1 MTPATEH
8 RFLPAVP
15 AGFVLGETESLPSG
29 LRRITLE
36 QFDRSIDRLESGVE
50 LDRAVHETRKSIKRL
65 RATLRLVSGEIGTK
79 VYRVENELLRDTSR
93 LLAPIR
99 DGWVMV
105 DAVARLR
112 SEFTSQLAPTA
123 FAHIEQALI
132 DRHERRRQR
141 TLDDENLFP
150 VVVTTL
156 RAARQRYAAWP
167 VESRTERTGKRT
179 IRDTFEAIEPGLR
192 RTYDRGRAEM
202 DQAAVDPVEEHFHQW
217 RKRVKYLRHQ
227 MEILEP
233 LWPEVVSAHATTLDQ
248 LGELLG
254 DEHDLAA
261 LLQLLADIP
270 SLAADGA
277 ERAMLAALA
286 QHRRREL
293 QRAALAVGM
302 RVYAES
308 PGRFIDRMGTY
319 WDSRRA
325 ALNPPF

>member
-1 MTPATEH
+1 MIPATEH

-15 AGFVLGETESLPSG
+15 AGFVLGETESLPGG

-79 VYRVENELLRDTSR
+79 VYRAENGLLRDTSR

-112 SEFTSQLAPTA
+112 SEFSSQLAPTA
-123 FAHIEQALI
+123 FAHIEEALT

-141 TLDDENLFP
+141 TLADENLFP

-167 VESRTERTGKRT
+167 VESGSERTGTRR

-192 RTYDRGRAEM
+192 NTYARGRAEM
-202 DQAAVDPVEEHFHQW
+202 DHAAAEPVEEHFHQW

-233 LWPEVVSAHATTLDQ
+233 LWPEVVSAHAATLDQ

-254 DEHDLAA
+254 DEHDLAV

-270 SLAADGA
+270 SLATDGA

-293 QRAALAVGM
+293 QRAALTVGM

-308 PGRFIDRMGTY
+308 PGRFVDRMGTY
-319 WDSRRA
+319 WDSR
-325 ALNPPF
+325 LITLDPPF